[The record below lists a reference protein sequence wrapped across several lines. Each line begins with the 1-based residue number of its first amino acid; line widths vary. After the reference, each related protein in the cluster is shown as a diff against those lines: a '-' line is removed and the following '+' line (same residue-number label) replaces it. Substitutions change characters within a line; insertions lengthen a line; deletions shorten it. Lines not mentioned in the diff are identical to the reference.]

1 MSVQNEKNKDIVE
14 SFTNAVRGLFYVLKT
29 ERNLRIHFGIGCIV
43 IIGGIF
49 FRLPFLEFLI
59 LVLVVSMVIV
69 SEIIN
74 TAIEMFADMF
84 FTQYHIQIRKVKD
97 IAASAVLVTTITAVI
112 IGYLL
117 FARYFPPSFR
127 NAFENLAGSPWYF
140 TFLVLFF
147 ISFLYLML
155 KSLIRKQA
163 LISGG
168 MPSIHSGI
176 AFSIWVIVSMLTF
189 KTEPLVSVLVLLL
202 AVWVAQGRI
211 IKHIHTI
218 EETVIGA
225 IFGIL
230 ITVLLFQIVER
241 FTILQ

>member
-1 MSVQNEKNKDIVE
+1 MQNDKRQDIVQ
-14 SFTNAVRGLFYVLKT
+14 SFTNAFRGLFYALKT
-29 ERNLRIHFGIGCIV
+29 ERNLCIHFGIGCLVV
-43 IIGGIF
+43 IAGIF

-59 LVLVVSMVIV
+59 LILVVAIVII
-69 SEIIN
+69 SEIFN
-74 TAIEMFADMF
+74 TVIEMLTDMF
-84 FTQYHIQIRKVKD
+84 YREYHIQVRKIKD
-97 IAASAVLVTTITAVI
+97 VAAASVLVSAVTAVI

-117 FARYFPPSFR
+117 FAKYFPPSFR
-127 NAFENLAGSPWYF
+127 NAFENLANSPWYL
-140 TFLVLFF
+140 TFLILFF
-147 ISFLYLML
+147 ISALYIML
-155 KSLIRKQA
+155 KSLIKKEA

-202 AVWVAQGRI
+202 AIWVAQGRI

-230 ITVLLFQIVER
+230 ITVLLFQIVEK
-241 FTILQ
+241 FKILQ

>member
-1 MSVQNEKNKDIVE
+1 MQNEKNQDIVE
-14 SFTNAVRGLFYVLKT
+14 SFTNSFRGLFYSLKN
-29 ERNLRIHFGIGCIV
+29 ERNLRIHFGIGCVV
-43 IIGGIF
+43 ILCGIF
-49 FRLPFLEFLI
+49 FKLPFVDFLV

-69 SEIIN
+69 AEILN
-74 TAIEMFADMF
+74 TAIEMFSDMF
-84 FTQYHIQIRKVKD
+84 FNQYHIQIRKIKD
-97 IAASAVLVTTITAVI
+97 VAASAVLVSTITSVI

-127 NAFENLAGSPWYF
+127 NAFENLAESPWHF
-140 TFLVLFF
+140 TFIVLFF
-147 ISFLYLML
+147 ISFLYVML

-168 MPSIHSGI
+168 MPSVHSGI

-189 KTEPLVSVLVLLL
+189 RSEPLVSVLVLLL
-202 AVWVAQGRI
+202 AIWVAQGRI
-211 IKHIHTI
+211 IKHIHTL

-230 ITVLLFQIVER
+230 LTVLLFQILER

>member
-1 MSVQNEKNKDIVE
+1 MQNDKKQDIVE
-14 SFTNAVRGLFYVLKT
+14 SFTNAFRGLFYALKT
-29 ERNLRIHFGIGCIV
+29 ERNLCVHFGIGCAV

-59 LVLVVSMVIV
+59 LVMVVAMVII
-69 SEIIN
+69 SEIFN
-74 TAIEMFADMF
+74 TVVEMFSDMLYP
-84 FTQYHIQIRKVKD
+84 QYHIQVRKIKD
-97 IAASAVLVTTITAVI
+97 VAASAVLVSAITSVI

-127 NAFENLAGSPWYF
+127 NAFENLANSPWYL
-140 TFLVLFF
+140 TFLVLFL
-147 ISFLYLML
+147 ISSLYIVL
-155 KSLIRKQA
+155 KSIIKKQA

-176 AFSIWVIVSMLTF
+176 AFSIWVIVSALTF
-189 KTEPLVSVLVLLL
+189 RSEPLVSVLVLLL

-211 IKHIHTI
+211 IKRIHTI

-230 ITVLLFQIVER
+230 ITVLLIQLVEK
-241 FTILQ
+241 FKIIP

>member
-1 MSVQNEKNKDIVE
+1 MQNEKNQDIVE
-14 SFTNAVRGLFYVLKT
+14 SFTNSFRGLFYALKN
-29 ERNLRIHFGIGCIV
+29 ERNLRIHFGIGCFV
-43 IIGGIF
+43 ILCGIF
-49 FRLPFLEFLI
+49 FKLPFVDFLV

-69 SEIIN
+69 AEIFN
-74 TAIEMFADMF
+74 TAIEMFSDMF
-84 FTQYHIQIRKVKD
+84 FNQYHIQIRKIKD
-97 IAASAVLVTTITAVI
+97 IAASAVLVSAIVSVI

-117 FARYFPPSFR
+117 FAPYFPPSFR
-127 NAFENLAGSPWYF
+127 NAFENLAASPWHF
-140 TFLVLFF
+140 TFIVLFL
-147 ISFLYLML
+147 ISFLYIML

-168 MPSIHSGI
+168 MPSVHSGI

-189 KTEPLVSVLVLLL
+189 KSEPLVSVLVLLL
-202 AVWVAQGRI
+202 AIWVAQGRI

-230 ITVLLFQIVER
+230 LTVLLFQILER

>member
-1 MSVQNEKNKDIVE
+1 
-14 SFTNAVRGLFYVLKT
+14 LC
-29 ERNLRIHFGIGCIV
+29 IHFAIGCAV

-59 LVLVVSMVIV
+59 LVMVVAMVIIT
-69 SEIIN
+69 EIFN
-74 TAIEMFADMF
+74 TVVEMFSDMLYP
-84 FTQYHIQIRKVKD
+84 QYYIQVRKIKD
-97 IAASAVLVTTITAVI
+97 VAASAVLISAITSVI

-127 NAFENLAGSPWYF
+127 NAFENLANSSWYL

-147 ISFLYLML
+147 ISSLYIVL
-155 KSLIRKQA
+155 KSIIKKQA

-189 KTEPLVSVLVLLL
+189 RSEPLVSVLVLLL
-202 AVWVAQGRI
+202 AIWVAQGRI
-211 IKHIHTI
+211 IKRIHTM

-230 ITVLLFQIVER
+230 ITVLLIQLVEK
-241 FTILQ
+241 FKIIP

>member
-1 MSVQNEKNKDIVE
+1 MQNDKRQDIVQ
-14 SFTNAVRGLFYVLKT
+14 SFTNAFRGLFYALKT
-29 ERNLRIHFGIGCIV
+29 ERNLCIHFGIGCFVV
-43 IIGGIF
+43 IAGIF

-59 LVLVVSMVIV
+59 LILVVAIVII
-69 SEIIN
+69 SEIFN
-74 TAIEMFADMF
+74 TVIEMLTDMF
-84 FTQYHIQIRKVKD
+84 YREYHIQVRKIKD
-97 IAASAVLVTTITAVI
+97 VAAASVLISAGTSVI

-117 FARYFPPSFR
+117 FAKYFPPSFR
-127 NAFENLAGSPWYF
+127 NAFENLANSPWYL
-140 TFLVLFF
+140 TFLILFF
-147 ISFLYLML
+147 ISALYIML
-155 KSLIRKQA
+155 KSLIKKEA

-202 AVWVAQGRI
+202 AIWVAQGRI

-230 ITVLLFQIVER
+230 ITVLLFQIVEK
-241 FTILQ
+241 FKILQ

>member
-1 MSVQNEKNKDIVE
+1 MQNEKNQDIVE
-14 SFTNAVRGLFYVLKT
+14 SFTNSFRGLFYALKN

-43 IIGGIF
+43 ILGGVF
-49 FRLPFLEFLI
+49 FRLPFVDFLV
-59 LVLVVSMVIV
+59 LVLVVSMVIIA
-69 SEIIN
+69 EILN
-74 TAIEMFADMF
+74 TAIEMFSDMF
-84 FTQYHIQIRKVKD
+84 FDQYHVQIRKIKD
-97 IAASAVLVTTITAVI
+97 VAASAVLVSAITSVI
-112 IGYLL
+112 IGYLI

-127 NAFENLAGSPWYF
+127 NAFENLAESPWYF
-140 TFLVLFF
+140 TFIVLFF
-147 ISFLYLML
+147 IGSLYIML

-189 KTEPLVSVLVLLL
+189 KSEPLVSVLVLLL
-202 AVWVAQGRI
+202 AMWVAQGRI
-211 IKHIHTI
+211 IKHIHTL

-230 ITVLLFQIVER
+230 LTVLLFQIVER
-241 FTILQ
+241 FTISQ

>member
-1 MSVQNEKNKDIVE
+1 MRNDKKQDIVE
-14 SFTNAVRGLFYVLKT
+14 SFTNAFRGLFYALKT
-29 ERNLRIHFGIGCIV
+29 ERNLCIHFAIGCAV

-59 LVLVVSMVIV
+59 LIMVVTMVIIT
-69 SEIIN
+69 EIFN
-74 TAIEMFADMF
+74 TVVEMFSDMLYP
-84 FTQYHIQIRKVKD
+84 QYYIQVRKIKD
-97 IAASAVLVTTITAVI
+97 VAASAVLISAITSVI

-117 FARYFPPSFR
+117 FAKYFPPSFR
-127 NAFENLAGSPWYF
+127 NAFENLANSPWYL

-147 ISFLYLML
+147 ISSLYIVL
-155 KSLIRKQA
+155 KSIIRKQA

-189 KTEPLVSVLVLLL
+189 RSEPLVSVLVLLL
-202 AVWVAQGRI
+202 AIWVAQGRV
-211 IKHIHTI
+211 IKRIHTV

-230 ITVLLFQIVER
+230 ITVLLIQLVEK
-241 FTILQ
+241 FKIIQ

>member
-1 MSVQNEKNKDIVE
+1 MSLRNEKTKDIVE
-14 SFTNAVRGLFYVLKT
+14 SFTNAFRGLFYALKV
-29 ERNLRIHFGIGCIV
+29 EKNLRIHFSIGCVV
-43 IIGGIF
+43 IICGIF
-49 FRLPFLEFLI
+49 FRLPFIEFLLLI
-59 LVLVVSMVIV
+59 LVVGLVIV

-74 TAIEMFADMF
+74 TAIEMLADMF
-84 FTQYHIQIRKVKD
+84 FTQYHIQIRKIKD
-97 IAASAVLVTTITAVI
+97 IAAGAVLVSTITSVI
-112 IGYLL
+112 VGYLL

-127 NAFENLAGSPWYF
+127 NAFENLANSPWYF
-140 TFLVLFF
+140 TFLVLFL
-147 ISFLYLML
+147 ISFLYTML
-155 KSLIRKQA
+155 KSLIKKQT

-202 AVWVAQGRI
+202 AVWVAQGRV
-211 IKHIHTI
+211 IKRIHTI
-218 EETVIGA
+218 EETIIGA

-241 FTILQ
+241 FTILP